1 MWGIAAQDGS
11 RGQAAVAFLGTLPAL
26 LAATVILA
34 QAAVIGYAAWSAAGA
49 ARAGARA
56 ALVGESVQPAVRAA
70 LPGVLAARSKVELA
84 GDEGVVLVEVRAPR
98 LLPLLPAVEVS
109 GRSALDPEADLV
121 SG

>member
-1 MWGIAAQDGS
+1 
-11 RGQAAVAFLGTLPAL
+11 
-26 LAATVILA
+26 VILA
-34 QAAVIGYAAWSAAGA
+34 QAAVIGYTAWSAAGA